1 MDGWGWGSVD
11 EGATSTSTR
20 ITPRRH
26 MDMSAVRALSPL
38 SEAGGGW
45 LGVGQISTRTKRTGA
60 WAGRGRC
67 PRPVCWYWYL
77 LLSSSSQR
85 VR

>member
-1 MDGWGWGSVD
+1 
-11 EGATSTSTR
+11 
-20 ITPRRH
+20 

-45 LGVGQISTRTKRTGA
+45 LGVGQISTRTKRTAPGQAGA
-60 WAGRGRC
+60 RALFVGTSC
-67 PRPVCWYWYL
+67 SPPPASL
-77 LLSSSSQR
+77 NETDDSQR